1 MDQVGGPI
9 AMHERLD
16 LFHHFV
22 SLRLRSARRFSSR
35 FSIHSYNTGSRNSV
49 NKVEVINPPTTTVAS
64 GLCVSAPTPLDRS
77 IGTRPRIA
85 TLAVISTGRSRSAV
99 PWITASRTDRPLSR
113 NSLRKQIGSAHVC
126 TPVTNAHL
134 VCRLHLEKQK

>member
-85 TLAVISTGRSRSAV
+85 RPEERRVGKEGVSTWRSRWS
-99 PWITASRTDRPLSR
+99 PL
-113 NSLRKQIGSAHVC
+113 H
-126 TPVTNAHL
+126 
-134 VCRLHLEKQK
+134 

>member
-49 NKVEVINPPTTTVAS
+49 NKVEVINPPTTTDAS

-77 IGTRPRIA
+77 IGTRPRIE
-85 TLAVISTGRSRSAV
+85 TLADISNGRSEARSGGNESAR
-99 PWITASRTDRPLSR
+99 PWRVRWSRYHKNKTD
-113 NSLRKQIGSAHVC
+113 KD
-126 TPVTNAHL
+126 
-134 VCRLHLEKQK
+134 